1 MIMSNEQ
8 GKQKSDVSSVEA
20 VIEWIRTAVPVKS
33 LIVVNDIDGGCI
45 LGDDDD
51 NEYEQ
56 ELAGAGAVYLVIG
69 LGQMPTMQPR
79 GIHFV
84 DEKESKKR

>member
-8 GKQKSDVSSVEA
+8 ERPKSGASSVEA
-20 VIEWIRTAVPVKS
+20 VIEIVRTSVPVKS
-33 LIVVNDIDGGCI
+33 LILVNDVDGGCI

-69 LGQMPTMQPR
+69 LGQLPTEQPR
-79 GIHFV
+79 GIHFIEV
-84 DEKESKKR
+84 EL